1 MIELKNLIYTYNSGK
16 TIHYPDWSLRQG
28 VQALVHGR
36 HGTGKSTLLFL
47 LSGLLKPQYGEINVC
62 DQRISDLSG
71 KQLDKFRGRNIGF
84 MMSDSSFIPEFNLQD
99 NLLLAQ
105 RLGNGTENM
114 EKVYM
119 LLHEFGIAGRALDYP
134 ARLSQVELKIAAIL
148 RAIINR
154 PRLILVDEPVAGLTE
169 KEGNYILRIL
179 SHQARNYEAT
189 LVITS
194 RYSGIQKIFMSC
206 LKLENV

>member
-1 MIELKNLIYTYNSGK
+1 MIELKDLIYTYQSGK
-16 TIHYPDWSLRQG
+16 TIHFPDWSLRQG

-36 HGTGKSTLLFL
+36 RGTGKSTLLYL
-47 LSGLLKPQYGEINVC
+47 LSGLLKPRHGEINVC
-62 DQRISDLSG
+62 DCSISDLTG
-71 KQLDKFRGRNIGF
+71 KSLDSFRGKNIGF
-84 MMSDSSFIPEFNLQD
+84 IKADPCFIPEFNLQD

-105 RLGNGTENM
+105 RLGNGTEDV

-119 LLHEFGIAGRALDYP
+119 LLHEFGIAGRALDFP
-134 ARLSQVELKIAAIL
+134 GRLSHAELKIASIL

-154 PRLILVDEPVAGLTE
+154 PRLILADEPASGLTE
-169 KEGNYILRIL
+169 KEGKFIYRIL

-194 RYSGIQKIFMSC
+194 RYSGIQEIFRNR